1 MLFLGPLLIIW
12 VMVKF
17 PRLTV
22 TLAAAGVTG
31 LLLVQHPFF
40 GYVVLALELITL
52 VTVLRIREQDDNAR
66 EAINLQRRVES
77 DLDRRDRHL
86 EADRVGR
93 AQMQAHANMVAVA
106 LIREARRVR

>member
-1 MLFLGPLLIIW
+1 MWFLGPFLIVY
-12 VMVKF
+12 VMIRF
-17 PRLTV
+17 WRLTL
-22 TLAAAGVTG
+22 TLATVG
-31 LLLVQHPFF
+31 LTWYLIVQHPLV
-40 GYVVLALELITL
+40 GYVLLVLEVAI
-52 VTVLRIREQDDNAR
+52 VIGVLQIREQDDNAR

-93 AQMQAHANMVAVA
+93 AQVELQADLIAQA